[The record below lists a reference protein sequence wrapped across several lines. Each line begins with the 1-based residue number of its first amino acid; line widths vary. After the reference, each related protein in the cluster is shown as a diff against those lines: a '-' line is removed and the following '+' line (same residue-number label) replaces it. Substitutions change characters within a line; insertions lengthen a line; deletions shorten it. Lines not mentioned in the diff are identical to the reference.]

1 MGINS
6 TDTPEHPNPLT
17 LTEVEE
23 FASQKLPKHIY
34 EFYASGSDKQK
45 ALVRNEKAFDR
56 LCIRPRVL
64 IDVSDVDTSID
75 ILGYRTSMPIGIAPS
90 AMQKLAG
97 GEGELDVAKAAV
109 NMNLSM
115 TLSSQSTTSLEDVAR
130 VRSANE
136 GEGAGVETPP
146 FWMQIYL
153 YEDVGK
159 SVGLIK
165 RAEALVLTVDTP
177 VLGNRLA
184 ERRTAVT
191 LPSGMDLPN
200 LDKKHRASVSQPSI
214 NRLLMNAKSA
224 TEAKAL
230 RDAAGSTMHS
240 SSLTWANTIQFLRSV
255 TTMKIILKGI
265 MTAEDALLAVE
276 HGVDAI
282 LVSNHGGRQLDAAC
296 STIEALPEIA
306 TAVQKRIPVILD
318 GGVRSGTAVFKALA
332 LGADFVLVGR
342 PALWGLAY
350 DGRAGVETVMNILER
365 ELSRT
370 MALAGV
376 RSVEEITKERIGV
389 IARNGFGIA
398 RL

>member
-1 MGINS
+1 M
-6 TDTPEHPNPLT
+6 
-17 LTEVEE
+17 
-23 FASQKLPKHIY
+23 
-34 EFYASGSDKQK
+34 
-45 ALVRNEKAFDR
+45 
-56 LCIRPRVL
+56 L
-64 IDVSDVDTSID
+64 IQW
-75 ILGYRTSMPIGIAPS
+75 L
-90 AMQKLAG
+90 
-97 GEGELDVAKAAV
+97 
-109 NMNLSM
+109 
-115 TLSSQSTTSLEDVAR
+115 
-130 VRSANE
+130 
-136 GEGAGVETPP
+136 GAGY
-146 FWMQIYL
+146 Q
-153 YEDVGK
+153 
-159 SVGLIK
+159 
-165 RAEALVLTVDTP
+165 ALVLTVDTP
-177 VLGNRLA
+177 VLENRLA

-200 LDKKHRASVSQPSI
+200 LDNKHRASVSQPSV
-214 NRLLMNAKSA
+214 NRLLMNAKS
-224 TEAKAL
+224 TIEAKAL

-255 TTMKIILKGI
+255 TTMRIILKGI

-282 LVSNHGGRQLDAAC
+282 IVSNHGGRQLDAAC

-306 TAVQKRIPVILD
+306 AAVEKRIPVILD